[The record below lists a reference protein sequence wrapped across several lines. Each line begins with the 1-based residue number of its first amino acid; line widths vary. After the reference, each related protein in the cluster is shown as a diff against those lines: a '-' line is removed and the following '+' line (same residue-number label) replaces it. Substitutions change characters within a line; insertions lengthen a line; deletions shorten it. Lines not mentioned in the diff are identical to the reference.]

1 VYLGDTWHTDVEG
14 GMGAGI
20 VSYWYRR
27 GQDRRELPLDDS
39 NFGGVV
45 DDLMDFARL

>member
-1 VYLGDTWHTDVEG
+1 VEG

-27 GQDRRELPLDDS
+27 GQDYRELPKDETL
-39 NFGGVV
+39 FGGVV
-45 DDLMDFARL
+45 DDLLEFSHL